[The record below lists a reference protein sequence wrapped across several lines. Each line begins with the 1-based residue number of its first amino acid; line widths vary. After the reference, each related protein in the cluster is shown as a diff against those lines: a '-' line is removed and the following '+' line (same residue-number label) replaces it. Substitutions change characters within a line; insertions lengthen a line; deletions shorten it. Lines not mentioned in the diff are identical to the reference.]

1 MTVGNFGGS
10 TEPVRVRVPAK
21 INLALAVHEVRG
33 DGYHELSTVFHAVDL
48 YDEVTVRLAP
58 RWSVTTIGHPE
69 VPTGLKNLA
78 GKAAKTLH
86 AAMRGAGVGTVMADQ
101 VAIEIRKQI
110 PVAGG
115 MAGGSA
121 DAAATLVACNVL
133 WRGEMTRDDLAEVG
147 SMVGSDVP
155 FALYGGTA
163 VGAGR
168 GEQLSPVL
176 TRMTLDWVLAI
187 ADGGLSTQAVF
198 TELDRLRRDGPPTMF
213 RVDVE
218 QVIAAL
224 RSGDVD
230 AVAAALGNDLE
241 PAALSLN
248 PGLRRTVAAGVDS
261 GALGVIVSGSGPTVA
276 LLCRDPEHATRVAAQ
291 MSGTGTCKVVRTV
304 SGPVQGA
311 RIIGGAF

>member
-1 MTVGNFGGS
+1 MTLGGFGG
-10 TEPVRVRVPAK
+10 TPDPVRVRVPAK

-58 RWSVTTIGHPE
+58 RWSVTTVGHPE
-69 VPTGLKNLA
+69 LPTGLKNLA
-78 GKAAKTLH
+78 GKAAKALQ
-86 AAMRGAGVGTVMADQ
+86 AAMRGAGVGTAMADQ
-101 VAIEIRKQI
+101 VAIEIHKQI

-133 WRGEMTRDDLAEVG
+133 WRGEMPREDLAEVG

-176 TRMTLDWVLAI
+176 TRMTLHWVLAI

-198 TELDRLRRDGPPTMF
+198 TELDRLRQDGPPAMF
-213 RVDVE
+213 PADVE

-230 AVAAALGNDLE
+230 AVGAALGNDLE

-248 PGLRRTVAAGVDS
+248 PSLRRTVRAAVDS

-276 LLCRDPEHATRVAAQ
+276 LLCRDSEHATKVAAQ
-291 MSGTGTCKVVRTV
+291 MSGTGTCKTVRTV
-304 SGPVQGA
+304 SGPVEGA
-311 RIIGGAF
+311 RIIGGAL